1 MKDFKISK
9 KFLVTFGT
17 IVVLFVGTIL
27 VAVCGL
33 LYSGN
38 QFRVFYE
45 YSYPLSNK
53 TLDIR
58 RGLQNSIK
66 ALGISILTED
76 EAETQKY
83 IEEVETQ
90 VSGVRDN
97 LTYLQDVYRG
107 DTSRLE
113 AAVSM
118 LDEASEVRRQVQE
131 LSASNRNSEATEIF
145 LEQYNPL
152 MLEVREMLVEMDE
165 NTTALADATYISAR
179 NSIVFIMILSAVI
192 SITALWV
199 TIVLVKKITNNLTQ
213 PIKEIEN
220 VAKQMAEGILDVSI
234 VYESKDE
241 LGQLSENM
249 RIMTQRI
256 RYYMSEIT
264 NATIQLSKGDLN
276 VKKLE
281 PFLGDFAAVQ
291 QSVQSLVGSLN
302 ETMTQI
308 NQSADQVAAGA
319 GQMAESAQALAE
331 GATDQAG
338 SIEEL
343 TATVEGV
350 NIMARESAEST
361 KSAADQTLLAAR
373 DAKTGM
379 ESMGELVKAME
390 NISNV
395 SMEIQNI
402 IGAIE
407 DIAFQTNLLS
417 LNASIEAARAGEAG
431 KGFAV
436 VADQIGKLASDS
448 AQSAV
453 ETRDLI
459 SKALN
464 EIEAGNGVTQKTAEI
479 LENIISSIDSFA
491 VMARESSD
499 SSESQAEMLRQIQS
513 GIEQIANVVQN
524 NSATAEESSATSE
537 ELSAQ
542 SENLKNMVSQFKL
555 KQ

>member
-33 LYSGN
+33 VYSGN

-90 VSGVRDN
+90 VSGIRDN

-113 AAVSM
+113 TAVSM
-118 LDEASEVRRQVQE
+118 LDEASEVRQQVQE

-165 NTTALADATYISAR
+165 NTTALADETYISAR

-199 TIVLVKKITNNLTQ
+199 TIVLAKKITNNLTQ

-256 RYYMSEIT
+256 RYYMFEIT

-350 NIMARESAEST
+350 NTMARESAESA
-361 KSAADQTLLAAR
+361 KSAADQTLLAAH

-555 KQ
+555 RQ